1 MNIKYIFKIKKLN
14 HMNNYYFAIAS
25 KKFLIEAEPIE
36 EILRERTHYYLS
48 NKKSIDFWFI
58 NNPRFI
64 YKPEFNSIK
73 KMINGT
79 PAAIISLDKE
89 FIEWIKLRISFV
101 LTGEFKSESL

>member
-1 MNIKYIFKIKKLN
+1 
-14 HMNNYYFAIAS
+14 MNNYYFAIAS
-25 KKFLIEAEPIE
+25 KKFLVEAEPIE
-36 EILRERTHYYLS
+36 EILRERTNHYLS

-58 NNPRFI
+58 DNPKFI
-64 YKPEFNSIK
+64 HKPEFKNLK
-73 KMINGT
+73 KMINST